1 LHTLHH
7 GHQLAPVAPGRGFSL
22 QREFIHFRL
31 HRHNLLHGARRSRKV
46 HVAKR
51 MSLGHILVI
60 EERRRSMATKTT
72 SQQQQTASTFEA
84 CQPLEPPATL
94 KARPRLDVN
103 WDELRRKISAE
114 WRETL
119 DFLAK

>member
-1 LHTLHH
+1 MT
-7 GHQLAPVAPGRGFSL
+7 
-22 QREFIHFRL
+22 
-31 HRHNLLHGARRSRKV
+31 
-46 HVAKR
+46 AKT
-51 MSLGHILVI
+51 I
-60 EERRRSMATKTT
+60 T
-72 SQQQQTASTFEA
+72 QQQQSASTFEA
-84 CQPLEPPATL
+84 CQPPEQPATL